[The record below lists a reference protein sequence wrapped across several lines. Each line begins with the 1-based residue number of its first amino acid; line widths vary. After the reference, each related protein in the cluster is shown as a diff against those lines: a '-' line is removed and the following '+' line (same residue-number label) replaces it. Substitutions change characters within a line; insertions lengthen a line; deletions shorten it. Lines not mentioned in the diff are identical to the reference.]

1 MRFREA
7 LARLQSFRS
16 RFEGLLASARQSAA
30 SARITRLRRPTELR
44 ELFGF
49 GANPGNLRMFAY
61 TPERLPRNCAIGHRA
76 TWLHPDCRR
85 V

>member
-16 RFEGLLASARQSAA
+16 RFEGLVASARQNAA
-30 SARITRLRRPTELR
+30 NARATRVRRPTKLR

-61 TPERLPRNCAIGHRA
+61 TPERLPHKAPLVIA
-76 TWLHPDCRR
+76 LHGCTQTADEF
-85 V
+85 